1 MAIYSP
7 IYRFC
12 PKECVQS
19 TRRFLIVTSASCHDL
34 ISNCPLWWGGICS
47 YYDHDMVIIIIC
59 STSKRHHIINISP
72 MKITMF
78 FLYWKLQPQNWNN
91 ASCNC
96 NVYNAM
102 PHFKRPPQERRL
114 DGQKCWVMLSRYLE
128 SWRLDKP
135 GVPYIYIYIIFY
147 YIYYYIILY
156 YIYII
161 LYYIYIILYLYLYY
175 IILYLYY
182 IQLNHIK
189 LYHIT

>member
-59 STSKRHHIINISP
+59 STSKRHQIINISP

-114 DGQKCWVMLSRYLE
+114 DGMDILWLYNVYSRQC
-128 SWRLDKP
+128 SWKIREISWKYNLHKQ
-135 GVPYIYIYIIFY
+135 V
-147 YIYYYIILY
+147 
-156 YIYII
+156 
-161 LYYIYIILYLYLYY
+161 
-175 IILYLYY
+175 
-182 IQLNHIK
+182 
-189 LYHIT
+189 

>member
-59 STSKRHHIINISP
+59 STSKRHQIINISP

-128 SWRLDKP
+128 SWWRLDKP
-135 GVPYIYIYIIFY
+135 GVPYIYIYLYYILL

-156 YIYII
+156 CII
-161 LYYIYIILYLYLYY
+161 LYYI
-175 IILYLYY
+175 
-182 IQLNHIK
+182 
-189 LYHIT
+189 